1 MFRCQAGPAGLY
13 DQFHAVGNVQAADDF
28 YRSTAFAALW
38 NSGILAGQ
46 QLANAVQCEAC
57 SRPLFDEQ
65 QLVKVF
71 LPIAGR
77 PGFSFRAVNQSLLH
91 VVPHRADRQIHQGAQ
106 FVERIDGSHVQIL
119 TPMLHQLLYINC

>member
-13 DQFHAVGNVQAADDF
+13 DQFNAVGDVQAADDF

-38 NSGILAGQ
+38 NSGILASQ

-71 LPIAGR
+71 LPIR
-77 PGFSFRAVNQSLLH
+77 QSNGT
-91 VVPHRADRQIHQGAQ
+91 V
-106 FVERIDGSHVQIL
+106 
-119 TPMLHQLLYINC
+119 ML